1 METIMRFIGHFMK
14 FLLLWCLLLLTL
26 QALANP
32 IDDKCPEHV
41 IFGAPIVVEGDNQ
54 YLCREGYGVNYSYK
68 TKTPIY
74 VVERITKDELVSVVK
89 RQNNFHE
96 DLEIPEQYRSTL
108 SDYSG
113 GIWDR
118 GHLAPA
124 ADFGYSKSAMSDS
137 FLMSNMVPQNK
148 TLNRG
153 TWAYLESYV
162 RDLAYSGDVYVI
174 TGTIYGKNYKS
185 IGNGVGIP
193 NSMYKIIIQP
203 KFTKIIAYNFPNT
216 PIDLKNF
223 NNYRVSVKQIE
234 KLSGVNFSPNLPNK

>member
-1 METIMRFIGHFMK
+1 MRFIGIFIK
-14 FLLLWCLLLLTL
+14 IFFLLTILCLAV
-26 QALANP
+26 QVFANP

-41 IFGAPIVVEGDNQ
+41 IFGAPIVTEGNNQ

-74 VVERITKDELVSVVK
+74 VVERITKEELITVVK

-96 DLEIPEQYRSTL
+96 DFEIPEQYRSTL
-108 SDYSG
+108 NDYSG

-148 TLNRG
+148 NLNRG

-174 TGTIYGKNYKS
+174 TGTIYGKSYKS

-193 NSMYKIIIQP
+193 DSIYKIIIQP
-203 KFTKIIAYNFPNT
+203 KFTKIFAYKFPNQA
-216 PIDLKNF
+216 IDLKNF
-223 NNYRVSVKQIE
+223 NKYLVSVKKIE
-234 KLSGVNFSPNLPNK
+234 ELSGVNFSPNLPNGK